1 MKTRKTFEGQKPK
14 RFEGHLVIE
23 CPECQT
29 DNYISLAE
37 AMTEGFIIVCPEC
50 ESILKPELVS
60 KVKVFYEADRKKRQA
75 ARQAKQAPPPPPV
88 PVFHPPTKQE
98 NTKEFEEVQE
108 VLDAND
114 KQSSI
119 TSAKIMTENSF
130 NNAIIPSHDYM
141 DNSKFAKP
149 KDLEITVLTDH
160 QMSVIKDAVKVLR
173 KYGYEHNAASQL
185 AGNCMRENRD
195 ELGIDMRR
203 LVELCLKKEGAN
215 LNEQ

>member
-75 ARQAKQAPPPPPV
+75 ARQAKQAPPV

-98 NTKEFEEVQE
+98 DTKEFEEVQE

-130 NNAIIPSHDYM
+130 NNAIIPQHDYM

-149 KDLEITVLTDH
+149 KDLAITVLTDH
-160 QMSVIKDAVKVLR
+160 QMSVIKDESVLR
-173 KYGYEHNAASQL
+173 KYGYEQCCKSV
-185 AGNCMRENRD
+185 GW
-195 ELGIDMRR
+195 
-203 LVELCLKKEGAN
+203 
-215 LNEQ
+215 